1 MSRQAKSEELGV
13 AMQLIISPQ
22 RGEEYKKQELQVVR
36 FLFFVV
42 RSRNYHLNFCTC
54 LTSGYTIEVEK
65 PCFAEKKMLRT
76 N

>member
-1 MSRQAKSEELGV
+1 
-13 AMQLIISPQ
+13 MQLIISPQ

-42 RSRNYHLNFCTC
+42 RSRNYHFNEGDFCGSIARVGIFTYLC
-54 LTSGYTIEVEK
+54 SRLLLIYSQYKYEI
-65 PCFAEKKMLRT
+65 LSI